1 MLYIQENEMND
12 KWLEWEDM
20 EDVYNDDMYSR
31 KNKRKTRPAKKKKSY
46 NELQERKEK
55 NEQVNK
61 KHPTRS

>member
-1 MLYIQENEMND
+1 MND
-12 KWLEWEDM
+12 KWQEWEDLDDEYN
-20 EDVYNDDMYSR
+20 EDIYSR

-46 NELQERKEK
+46 NELQEKKQK

>member
-1 MLYIQENEMND
+1 MND
-12 KWLEWEDM
+12 KWQEWEDLDDEYN
-20 EDVYNDDMYSR
+20 EDIHSR

-46 NELQERKEK
+46 NELQEKKQK

>member
-1 MLYIQENEMND
+1 MND
-12 KWLEWEDM
+12 KWQDWEDLDDEFN
-20 EDVYNDDMYSR
+20 EDIYSR

-46 NELQERKEK
+46 NELQERKQK

>member
-1 MLYIQENEMND
+1 MNN
-12 KWLEWEDM
+12 KWQEWEDLDDEYN
-20 EDVYNDDMYSR
+20 EDIYSR

-46 NELQERKEK
+46 NELQERKQK

>member
-1 MLYIQENEMND
+1 MNE
-12 KWLEWEDM
+12 KWQEWEDLDDEYN
-20 EDVYNDDMYSR
+20 EDIYSR

-46 NELQERKEK
+46 NELQEKKQK